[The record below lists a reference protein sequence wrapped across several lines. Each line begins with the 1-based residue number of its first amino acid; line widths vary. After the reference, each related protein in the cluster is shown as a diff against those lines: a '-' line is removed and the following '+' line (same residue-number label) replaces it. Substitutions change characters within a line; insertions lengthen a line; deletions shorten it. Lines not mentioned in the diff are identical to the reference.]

1 MIVFIDKRVLD
12 ESRLLC
18 SFHRGLSGWDW
29 AMLGVGTAFGVGV
42 AVIWMTV
49 FGQ

>member
-1 MIVFIDKRVLD
+1 MIDFIDKRVLD

-18 SFHRGLSGWDW
+18 SFHRGLSLQDW
-29 AMLGVGTAFGVGV
+29 AMLVVGTAFGVGA
-42 AVIWMTV
+42 AVIWMMV